1 MALLKNIGS
10 KASTSW
16 WKWNCRRGDQRSMVV
31 MMTVLSQCHDRP
43 GLRRTAFSRRLSRP
57 DMESRRDMGYWGSR
71 GSAPSSVHPGRAGS
85 ARHRC
90 NQRAD
95 CRARAG
101 FAPDCPGPLLRSSGR
116 DWRSFQYAG
125 RVSWFG
131 LAPLAA
137 PPDQRSGR
145 VIDAPSIWMK
155 IVASGAAGSVTQ
167 IAEATDP
174 VRGLRPCQ
182 TPPADWLSRRL
193 VLTARLHS
201 SNPSAAR
208 PSQIL
213 SGTPVHPCLRSLHDI
228 PPWARRALRLVI
240 TTFIL
245 ERPPSCL
252 RREQVEYRTIYLV
265 VVIYHNYYFAPISD
279 SHRWDGFL
287 GPF

>member
-1 MALLKNIGS
+1 MALSKNRGS

-31 MMTVLSQCHDRP
+31 MMMVLSRCRDRQ
-43 GLRRTAFSRRLSRP
+43 GIRRRAFSRLLSRP

-71 GSAPSSVHPGRAGS
+71 GSAPSSVHP
-85 ARHRC
+85 
-90 NQRAD
+90 
-95 CRARAG
+95 ARAG

-137 PPDQRSGR
+137 PPDQRSGL

-155 IVASGAAGSVTQ
+155 IVASGGAKSVTQ

-193 VLTARLHS
+193 VVTARLHS
-201 SNPSAAR
+201 SNPSRAR
-208 PSQIL
+208 ASKIL

-228 PPWARRALRLVI
+228 PPWSRRALRLVI

-245 ERPPSCL
+245 SVLLPACGVNRSNIGL
-252 RREQVEYRTIYLV
+252 YIL
-265 VVIYHNYYFAPISD
+265 
-279 SHRWDGFL
+279 
-287 GPF
+287 